1 MSFLENYK
9 RQPKLFID
17 LPSSGE
23 FYSDGVFEDNQFVQ
37 IPVFA
42 MTAADE
48 IITKTPDAL
57 FSGQAVAS
65 ILESCI
71 PLINDPWKLIKT
83 DLEYIL
89 NAIRLASIGNTID
102 MSSTCS
108 VCGTENTVEIELQSV
123 LSHYDQIPH
132 KSEFTYKD
140 LIITLRPI
148 TFKQMSQLGI
158 ELYQK
163 QRTLYQLQ
171 SAEMSQ
177 DEKVKQATTVSQEV
191 VNLTTKTL
199 VQYIVSVA
207 NGSDAEYDNK
217 KINDFINQ
225 NDSEISKLFLAE
237 ITKFVDIISY
247 PSLQVQCAGELESGE
262 NCTNKY
268 SVTYNSDYSSFFGN
282 LL

>member
-1 MSFLENYK
+1 MSFLDQYK
-9 RQPKLFID
+9 RQPKLYID
-17 LPSSGE
+17 LPSSGK
-23 FYSDGVFEDNQFVQ
+23 FYSNGVFEDNQYVQ

-48 IITKTPDAL
+48 IIIKTPDAL

-65 ILESCI
+65 ILESCV

-108 VCGTENTVEIELQSV
+108 VCGTENTVEVDVQSV
-123 LSHYDQIPH
+123 LGHYDQIPH
-132 KSEFTYKD
+132 ESNFTYKD
-140 LIITLRPI
+140 LTITLRPI
-148 TFKQMSQLGI
+148 TFKQMSELGI

-171 SAEMSQ
+171 SADISQ
-177 DEKVKQATTVSQEV
+177 DERVKQASTVSQEV

-199 VQYIVSVA
+199 VQYIVSVS
-207 NGSDAEYDNK
+207 NGNNAEYDNS

-225 NDSEISKLFLAE
+225 NDSEISKMFIAE
-237 ITKFVDIISY
+237 ITKFVDLISY
-247 PSLQVQCAGELESGE
+247 PSLTVQCVGELESGE
-262 NCTNKY
+262 NCSNQYKV
-268 SVTYNSDYSSFFGN
+268 SYNSDYSSFFGN
-282 LL
+282 L